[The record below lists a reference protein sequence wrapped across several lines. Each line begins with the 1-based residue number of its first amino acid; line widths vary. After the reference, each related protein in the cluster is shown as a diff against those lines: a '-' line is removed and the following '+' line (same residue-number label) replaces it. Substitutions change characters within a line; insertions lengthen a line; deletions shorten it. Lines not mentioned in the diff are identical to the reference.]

1 MNFSWIIIIY
11 MNSYA
16 KKSIVW
22 VDSETKLQQLV
33 IDLEK
38 QLSIGVDTESD
49 SLYAYTE
56 KVCLIQISTPENDY
70 LLDPL
75 NINDLRSLESIFSST
90 EIEKV
95 FHAAEYDILCLKRDF
110 GFQFNNLFDTMLA
123 SRILGRQGIGLS
135 NLLQDFYNI
144 EVNKKYQRANWGKR
158 PLNDEML
165 IYASMDS
172 HYLIDLADKLRNQ
185 LKQEN
190 LIDLAEEDF
199 TRISKVEPNHIERNG
214 DQFWKYIKGNIL
226 TPQQTTVFFELCKLR
241 EELAARR
248 NSPPF
253 KVFNTKSLIDLAQT
267 TPGNRSEM
275 NEVYGLSPKMIERHG
290 SELLHAIRSGLA
302 KEPTYRPHKPRPN
315 EAYLHRY
322 ERLKSWRKEKAEE
335 KKVESDVILPKE
347 YLDYFAHKN
356 PGTIAEAHEIMIDI
370 PYRFSKYGQA
380 IINLLSGG

>member
-1 MNFSWIIIIY
+1 MN
-11 MNSYA
+11 NYA
-16 KKSIVW
+16 KKSIIW
-22 VDSETKLQQLV
+22 VDSETKLQQL
-33 IDLEK
+33 IFNLK
-38 QLSIGVDTESD
+38 NQSSIGVDTESD
-49 SLYAYTE
+49 SLYAYIE

-70 LLDPL
+70 LIDPL
-75 NINDLRSLESIFSST
+75 NLHDLQPLAPIFSSS

-110 GFQFNNLFDTMLA
+110 GFQFNHLFDTMLA

-135 NLLQDFYNI
+135 NLLQDFYHI

-165 IYASMDS
+165 VYASMDS

-185 LKQEN
+185 LKKEN
-190 LIDLAEEDF
+190 LIELAEEDF

-214 DQFWKYIKGNIL
+214 DQFWKYIKGNAL
-226 TPQQTTVFFELCKLR
+226 NPQQTTVFFELCKLR
-241 EELAARR
+241 EELASHR

-253 KVFNTKSLIDLAQT
+253 KVFNTKTLIDLAQNN
-267 TPGNRSEM
+267 PRNRSEM
-275 NEVYGLSPKMIERHG
+275 NEVYGLSPKIIERYG
-290 SELLHAIRSGLA
+290 SELLNAIRTGLA

-347 YLDYFAHKN
+347 YLDNFAHKN
-356 PGTIAEAHEIMIDI
+356 PETLVEAHEIMSDI
-370 PYRFSKYGQA
+370 PYRFSKYGQE
-380 IINLLSGG
+380 IINLLSRG